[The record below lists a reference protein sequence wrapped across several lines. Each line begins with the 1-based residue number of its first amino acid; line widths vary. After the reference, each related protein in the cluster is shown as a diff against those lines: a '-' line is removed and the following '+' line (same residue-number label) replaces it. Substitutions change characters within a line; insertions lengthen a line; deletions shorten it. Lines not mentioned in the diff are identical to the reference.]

1 MMLVLT
7 PVIAPVIVAPALIFL
22 PERLRR
28 ALLFLYISMLA
39 YVAVYLLSGAEAES
53 VTLLSSAFQE
63 RTGISF
69 LSFTLH
75 PYSRIAAFGFT
86 LVVAFGLLYG
96 LEVASPAD
104 QAVALGALAGAVG
117 VAFADNY
124 LTFLFFWEVL
134 TLTSTALIFLK
145 GTAAAIR
152 MAWRVLFLQLTGG
165 LFLTVGIIMHY
176 HAAGS
181 FALAAPQA
189 GLLFFILGI
198 GVKAAFLPL
207 HVWVPWGYPSAP
219 FPSSVILAA
228 LCTKVGVYAAARVLP
243 PGEGIALMGS
253 LMAIVAVTFA
263 LLQSDLRRL
272 LSFHIV
278 SQVGYMIAGVGLGS
292 AVGVDGGLLH
302 LVNHMIY
309 KALLFMSAG
318 AVIYTTGTENLH
330 DLHHPPKEES
340 GPALWRVIPI
350 ATAGALVGALAIS
363 GTPLFNGYVSKYVL
377 KKAAHG
383 ISPVETLL
391 LLAGVGTSLSFAKF
405 IFFGFIRAR
414 YRSLRLPTVTMQVA
428 IILSAASCIITGVW
442 PSLLENLLP
451 HHTHLHV
458 YSASGVTT
466 ALKIV
471 GSGLVIFALTAKLLE
486 RGIHAPAA
494 LNSAAAWL
502 GAALPRFGAAVLR
515 GMDKLFSLA
524 LSLLGSLARAVY
536 RAAFNAF
543 QKLDYRP
550 GQSKVFQTI
559 NISNID
565 FDMMLVVI
573 IFGAIAF
580 LYLAMTLN
588 IQVFYHNPLR

>member
-1 MMLVLT
+1 MLVLT

-22 PERLRR
+22 PAGPRR
-28 ALLFLYISMLA
+28 AVLFIYLSLMA
-39 YVAVYLLSGAEAES
+39 FVAVYLLSGAELES

-69 LSFTLH
+69 LSFGLH

-86 LVVAFGLLYG
+86 LVVALGLLYG

-124 LTFLFFWEVL
+124 LTLLFFWEVL
-134 TLTSTALIFLK
+134 TLTSTALIFLR
-145 GTAAAIR
+145 GTNQAIR
-152 MAWRVLFLQLTGG
+152 MAWRVLFLQLAGG

-176 HAAGS
+176 QAAGS

-207 HVWVPWGYPSAP
+207 HVWVPWGYPAAP

-228 LCTKVGVYAAARVLP
+228 LCTKVGVYAVARVLP

-263 LLQSDLRRL
+263 LLQHDLRRL

-278 SQVGYMIAGVGLGS
+278 SQVGYMIAGVGLGTYY
-292 AVGVDGGLLH
+292 GVDGGLLH

-318 AVIYTTGTENLH
+318 AVIFITGTEDMH
-330 DLHHPPKEES
+330 DLNHPPKEKS

-350 ATAGALVGALAIS
+350 ATAGAVVGALAIS

-377 KKAAHG
+377 KKAAYG

-391 LLAGVGTSLSFAKF
+391 LVAGVGTSLSFAKF
-405 IFFGFIRAR
+405 IYFGFIKAR
-414 YRSLRLPTVTMQVA
+414 YRTLRLPTPSMQAA
-428 IILSAASCIITGVW
+428 IVLSAASCIVTGVW
-442 PSLLENLLP
+442 PAVLENLLP
-451 HHTHLHV
+451 YHTHLNV
-458 YSASGVTT
+458 YSLSGVAT

-471 GSGLVIFALTAKLLE
+471 GGGLAIFVLTARILE
-486 RGIHAPAA
+486 RGIHTPA
-494 LNSAAAWL
+494 LVNNAADWL
-502 GAALPRFGAAVLR
+502 AAALPRFGQTLLK
-515 GMDKLFSLA
+515 GMDNLFTFILG
-524 LSLLGSLARAVY
+524 LLGSLARAVY
-536 RAAFNAF
+536 RTAFNAF

-565 FDMMLVVI
+565 FDIMLVII
-573 IFGAIAF
+573 IFGAIAAI
-580 LYLAMTLN
+580 YLAMTLN
-588 IQVFYHNPLR
+588 IQVFYHNPLQ